1 MKKAINKIALI
12 SILFIGLISCENNGY
27 EDFTQVNSPSVA
39 LDGEWYV
46 QTLYNGKVVVD
57 YKLIYTYDTA
67 ANGAEMWVDDK
78 GNIWNF
84 KCKSPVNVDAL
95 TFAGNNLASSVVDDD
110 PKTPNVIETYDIN
123 VNITEGKV
131 IKNGATS
138 TGGQTVDAIQFKA
151 EFSDDPGSIYEIKGY
166 KRTGFEEDEH

>member
-1 MKKAINKIALI
+1 
-12 SILFIGLISCENNGY
+12 
-27 EDFTQVNSPSVA
+27 VA
-39 LDGEWYV
+39 LNGEWYV
-46 QTLYNGKVVVD
+46 QTLFNGKVVVD
-57 YKLIYTYDTA
+57 YKLISTYDTA
-67 ANGAEMWVDDK
+67 ANGAEMWVDDN

-95 TFAGNNLASSVVDDD
+95 TFTGNKLASSVVDDD

>member
-12 SILFIGLISCENNGY
+12 SILLVGLVSCENNGY
-27 EDFTQVNSPSVA
+27 EDFTQVNTPSVA
-39 LDGEWYV
+39 LNGEWYV

-57 YKLIYTYDTA
+57 YKLISTYDTA

-78 GNIWNF
+78 GHIWNF

-95 TFAGNNLASSVVDDD
+95 TFAGNKLASSVVDDD

-166 KRTGFEEDEH
+166 KRTGLLEDDF